1 MEGII
6 ECGWVCGSCSSND
19 MGGELPIRVLM
30 DVRVASVYRRISDA
44 FAPSDCAKRDD
55 AHEVAVIVVMVGEIL
70 VVYLVSFI
78 WGSVLA
84 SLLNRWCP
92 AQQMPHHEGDQHLVL
107 LKVPS
112 AYSEV
117 YGIRLFGN
125 FGASLRPNIRL
136 IPRYMAYSRC
146 WSPFPGRRKKDGLD
160 FR

>member
-1 MEGII
+1 
-6 ECGWVCGSCSSND
+6 
-19 MGGELPIRVLM
+19 MGGELSIRVLM

-92 AQQMPHHEGDQHLVL
+92 AQQMPHHEGDQHLVFSRSRRRIVRCTGYGCSAT
-107 LKVPS
+107 LKRV
-112 AYSEV
+112 
-117 YGIRLFGN
+117 
-125 FGASLRPNIRL
+125 
-136 IPRYMAYSRC
+136 
-146 WSPFPGRRKKDGLD
+146 
-160 FR
+160 